1 MAMRK
6 ESPNNLTFAQA
17 ETDELYAVRW
27 AELPSSI
34 DLQVEALGFPDA
46 EFSARRALR
55 RPERKIAGK
64 VFGGANLIAVTQGLE
79 AAIVQVSSCAE
90 QPGGLAGISGAAVFE
105 RAGALVAVIVV
116 LIFDY
121 VERTP
126 RFIEILRQLDDLF
139 DEPQNLRF
147 VANCR
152 HRCVGVADRHWDG
165 PISFVIQAL
174 LQRRS
179 PLAPPGI
186 GEVGIR
192 RKMQNPPGPR
202 GPQLRAGMCALCRF
216 ATRLDVSP
224 RETSR
229 P

>member
-1 MAMRK
+1 MNSTR
-6 ESPNNLTFAQA
+6 FAG
-17 ETDELYAVRW
+17 
-27 AELPSSI
+27 PSST

-46 EFSARRALR
+46 EFFCAPGAPTTRTFDT
-55 RPERKIAGK
+55 RKIAGK
-64 VFGGANLIAVTQGLE
+64 VFGGANLIAITQGTGS
-79 AAIVQVSSCAE
+79 AMVQVSS
-90 QPGGLAGISGAAVFE
+90 LAPSNPAAWQGVSGAAVFE
-105 RAGALVAVIVV
+105 RAGDLVGVIVV

-121 VERTP
+121 AERTP

-152 HRCVGVADRHWDG
+152 HRCVGVADRRWNG

-192 RKMQNPPGPR
+192 RKMRNPPGPR
-202 GPQLRAGMCALCRF
+202 GPRLRAGMCALCRF

>member
-1 MAMRK
+1 MNSTRFAGPSCPVAPICRWRR
-6 ESPNNLTFAQA
+6 SGFRTPN
-17 ETDELYAVRW
+17 
-27 AELPSSI
+27 
-34 DLQVEALGFPDA
+34 
-46 EFSARRALR
+46 FSTRRALR

-64 VFGGANLIAVTQGLE
+64 VFGGANLIAITQGTGS
-79 AAIVQVSSCAE
+79 AIVQVGSLA
-90 QPGGLAGISGAAVFE
+90 PGNPAPWQGISGAAVFE
-105 RAGALVAVIVV
+105 KAGALVGVIVV

-152 HRCVGVADRHWDG
+152 HRCVGVADRRWNE

-179 PLAPPGI
+179 PLAPLGI

-192 RKMQNPPGPR
+192 RKMRNPPGPR
-202 GPQLRAGMCALCRF
+202 GPRLRAGMCALCRF